1 MKWAKLLARVFS
13 VDVTRCADPLCGG
26 KAKVIAW
33 ITNPD
38 AIEKILVCL
47 GLDSPAPVI
56 APARAPPQIE
66 MSFSD
71 L

>member
-1 MKWAKLLARVFS
+1 MTWAKLFARVFS
-13 VDVTRCADPLCGG
+13 VDVTRCTDPLCGG
-26 KAKVIAW
+26 KARVIAW
-33 ITNPD
+33 ITKPD

-47 GLDSPAPVI
+47 DLDSPPLVI
-56 APARAPPQIE
+56 APARDPPQIE